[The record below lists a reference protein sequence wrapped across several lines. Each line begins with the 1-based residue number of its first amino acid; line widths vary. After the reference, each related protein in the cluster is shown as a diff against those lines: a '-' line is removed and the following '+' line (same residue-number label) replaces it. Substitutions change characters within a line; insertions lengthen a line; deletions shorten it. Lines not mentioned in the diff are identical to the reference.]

1 MKENERNKIPLIT
14 VCPQGE
20 LTYFATKLNS
30 CSWYDQDMND
40 KVLNHLVNSCR
51 YKEAF
56 ASLVTQIL
64 HKIQFRY
71 NQSHL
76 EELDDDTLDDD
87 VRFPNILCL
96 LAIIHCMFTE
106 TNIKP
111 VRTLFS
117 HI

>member
-1 MKENERNKIPLIT
+1 MMKPWMI
-14 VCPQGE
+14 
-20 LTYFATKLNS
+20 
-30 CSWYDQDMND
+30 
-40 KVLNHLVNSCR
+40 KVLNQLGNSCR

-87 VRFPNILCL
+87 VRFPSNFYLV
-96 LAIIHCMFTE
+96 AIIKM
-106 TNIKP
+106 
-111 VRTLFS
+111 
-117 HI
+117 HIHFDEY